1 MSKDTERSTDLALP
15 VDPVES
21 LKTRVQRQQLL
32 LLALAVTCVMA
43 LALAGSTLGMLLSEN
58 KELVAVE
65 QSELEQKQLLNE
77 QMAFFNSQVEALLAR
92 SEELGTE
99 LTDLSEQ
106 VATIDV
112 NDQRNVIIRV
122 QRILIRQEQDY
133 RNFLTTLENGLY
145 NFHMMV
151 PHSRGWWEDYK
162 QDLVETAELSE
173 ARENYVVN
181 LRNN

>member
-1 MSKDTERSTDLALP
+1 MSKDTERSTDLALQA
-15 VDPVES
+15 DPLDP
-21 LKTRVQRQQLL
+21 LKKRLKLQQILL
-32 LLALAVTCVMA
+32 LGLMVTCV
-43 LALAGSTLGMLLSEN
+43 LALLTAGTTLAMLLSDN
-58 KELVAVE
+58 KELVAIELAESE
-65 QSELEQKQLLNE
+65 QEQQITE
-77 QMAFFNSQVEALLAR
+77 QMAFFTSQLEALMAR
-92 SEELGTE
+92 SEALGIE

-106 VATIDV
+106 VAAVDV

-122 QRILIRQEQDY
+122 QRILIRQEKDY
-133 RNFLTTLENGLY
+133 RNFLTTLENGMY

-151 PHSRGWWEDYK
+151 PHSRSWWEEYK